1 MKIPSNTKRQIK
13 ILYIL
18 TFLGEFYLIIP
29 VWFFFYSKYL
39 SFEQIATLLIAQ
51 QIAQLLLEVPSGAL
65 ADLIGKKVT
74 LVLSYILF
82 TISILLIPFV
92 STFIFFLILEI
103 LKGIAKSLYS
113 GTFEALSYDTL
124 VDDDKES
131 QYPKILGNITTISW
145 VGYILAGLAGG
156 LLYDLWYPLPF
167 LILGLFYFVNFL
179 ITLFFIKEPHTDTE
193 TFSFKKYLK
202 QNVQGFRELFPN
214 FNKSLLVITLLIITL
229 GYFTTAELLG
239 ISQGES
245 YGLTPTQVGLLF
257 SIGYLISA
265 SLSKLFPILQNKFN
279 NKVLIVSSSII
290 LIISFLLA
298 KFVSPVLGGVLII
311 ARISSSTTFS
321 NTRSLELNS
330 MISSKNRATALS
342 SFSLLYTLIYL
353 VIAYSAG
360 QYMKSN
366 TPNEFLFIVGITM
379 IGIFAILGLIKI
391 ILSLHSSNHL

>member
-1 MKIPSNTKRQIK
+1 VKIPSNTKRQIK